1 MKIVDKI
8 KVSELQEMS
17 SKMYGQL
24 VKAVV
29 DINLM
34 ILVVDAELHADQEK
48 YLLENGS
55 QQSDL
60 WGINLYPDDYDTEDF
75 VEFDSMINIRPRQG
89 NRSRDVEDSEIRKK
103 IITIVSEKVTN
114 E

>member
-1 MKIVDKI
+1 LKIVDKI